1 MEIRYGISS
10 DTYLVQEWRAVET
23 GDIQQLQCDH
33 HRTAQS
39 RGVLPK
45 SSVTSGQVRDR
56 DLVVVLTALTI
67 TMHAQSAQSDTYR
80 VQDAYYYNIS
90 IVYVLYYSYHN
101 YNYDYMMIHTGTL
114 INSRVVYISNQRI

>member
-1 MEIRYGISS
+1 M
-10 DTYLVQEWRAVET
+10 QP
-23 GDIQQLQCDH
+23 H
-33 HRTAQS
+33 HTALS
-39 RGVLPK
+39 RGVSPLT
-45 SSVTSGQVRDR
+45 SVTSGQVRDR
-56 DLVVVLTALTI
+56 DLVVVLTSLTI

>member
-1 MEIRYGISS
+1 MPTQYCPVKRSVAIIISHI
-10 DTYLVQEWRAVET
+10 WT
-23 GDIQQLQCDH
+23 GKGQRSC
-33 HRTAQS
+33 
-39 RGVLPK
+39 
-45 SSVTSGQVRDR
+45 SSTDSI
-56 DLVVVLTALTI
+56 AI

>member
-1 MEIRYGISS
+1 MDLY
-10 DTYLVQEWRAVET
+10 
-23 GDIQQLQCDH
+23 
-33 HRTAQS
+33 RTAQS
-39 RGVLPK
+39 RGVSPL
-45 SSVTSGQVRDR
+45 SLVTSGQVRDR
-56 DLVVVLTALTI
+56 DLVVVLTSLTI

-80 VQDAYYYNIS
+80 VQDAYYYIS